1 MKFKLTNKQ
10 VKNQFTNIKSTG
22 YCDLACLLRSIEPIA
37 YTCGVYGWNYDV
49 YTVHGL
55 TICTGYRN
63 MPGERLQKVSEYE
76 QKARKIMSNYD
87 IPYDERCNKVS
98 ELLKEFCIINGGY

>member
-1 MKFKLTNKQ
+1 MKYKTTRKALVNSA
-10 VKNQFTNIKSTG
+10 NNLRYAG
-22 YCDLACLLRSIEPIA
+22 YCDLAYLLRGVEPIA

-87 IPYDERCNKVS
+87 IPYDERCNKVN
-98 ELLKEFCIINGGY
+98 ELLKEFCILNGGY